1 MAKRDWRV
9 TFQIPRVYDR
19 SIQQSHDI
27 LGTHPAAW
35 LLRMRNEAVLRSKI
49 LVYK

>member
-19 SIQQSHDI
+19 SIEQLHGI
-27 LGTHPAAW
+27 LGTHPAA
-35 LLRMRNEAVLRSKI
+35 LRLRKEAVLRSKI
-49 LVYK
+49 LGYK